1 MKDNIGF
8 RERIEENIE
17 FWISIVLAIG
27 VAIWVAIY
35 APGDPKDRVVY
46 AVEYGALVIVFLF
59 GFMVLAAIASGKID
73 ISSLLEEKGSASGGA
88 SMSRFQFLIFTFVVA
103 ISLLLIVVSSKAFPN
118 EVPVGILT
126 LLGIS
131 ASTYA
136 VSKAIQSGSSDG
148 ASGDGSSDD
157 GSSGNGDGSAPP
169 PGGTVTHTTVV
180 ASPEAGGAVT
190 HTTVINPPA
199 NPNPPGGNPQG

>member
-1 MKDNIGF
+1 MKDNI
-8 RERIEENIE
+8 E
-17 FWISIVLAIG
+17 FWASLVLAIVVAFV
-27 VAIWVAIY
+27 VAIGVH
-35 APGDPKDRVVY
+35 GDPDKKVVY
-46 AVEYGALVIVFLF
+46 AIEYGALVITFLF

-73 ISSLLEEKGSASGGA
+73 ISLLLEEKGSSGGGA

-103 ISLLLIVVSSKAFPN
+103 ISLLLIVVSKSDFPK
-118 EVPVGILT
+118 EIPVGVLT

-136 VSKAIQSGSSDG
+136 VSKGIQSASSDG
-148 ASGDGSSDD
+148 GSSDD
-157 GSSGNGDGSAPP
+157 GSSGNGGGPPPP

-190 HTTVINPPA
+190 HTTVINPSTNVANAQQAADPA
-199 NPNPPGGNPQG
+199 VGNPRG

>member
-1 MKDNIGF
+1 MRD
-8 RERIEENIE
+8 NIE
-17 FWISIVLAIG
+17 FWASLVLAIVVAFV
-27 VAIWVAIY
+27 VAIVVPGNPDKKVVWAI
-35 APGDPKDRVVY
+35 
-46 AVEYGALVIVFLF
+46 EYGALVITFLF

-73 ISSLLEEKGSASGGA
+73 ISSLLEEKGSPDGGA
-88 SMSRFQFLIFTFVVA
+88 SMSRFQLLIFTFVVA
-103 ISLLLIVVSSKAFPN
+103 ISLLLIVVSKSDFPK

-136 VSKAIQSGSSDG
+136 VSKGIQSGSSND
-148 ASGDGSSDD
+148 SSSDD
-157 GSSGNGDGSAPP
+157 GSSGNGDGPPPP

-190 HTTVINPPA
+190 HTTVINPSTNAANAQQAA
-199 NPNPPGGNPQG
+199 NPPAGNPQG